1 MPIAKQ
7 KPIFEGLT
15 IALAGELGGQWTET
29 NIARWV
35 GLREGT
41 FVQQMDESVTHL
53 VCSAEEFKKNGPK
66 VKAALSRKGKCD
78 VVTLDWLEDSMHKAR
93 RVPEGQF
100 SLIKALKAQRKKER
114 DKVKIAK
121 GLEQAE
127 KSVNPNF
134 YHIYCDSSYFFY
146 KVTLDGKVEGER
158 YILSLHESNSAR
170 PHMYWFVAKYYRKK
184 GHTQALYYRPSEC
197 PGRFDGEYAHFKAF
211 FQTKTGVPWDLRL
224 SKAAT
229 GDFTYTPPTGGKPV
243 GFALEPA
250 PEPDPSSADEQQ
262 QQQLGTSQ
270 TDIETEI
277 ESPKPL
283 HYTTATFSHKDNT
296 DAGVETAYTAATFTC
311 DVVDP
316 PTGDTSITTNDT
328 NSSTCASAITA

>member
-1 MPIAKQ
+1 MPVAKQ
-7 KPIFEGLT
+7 KPIFKGLT

-66 VKAALSRKGKCD
+66 VKAALNRKGKCD
-78 VVTLDWLEDSMHKAR
+78 VVTLDWLEDSMHKAQR
-93 RVPEGQF
+93 LPEGKF

-134 YHIYCDSSYFFY
+134 YHVYCDSSYFFY
-146 KVTLDGKVEGER
+146 QVTLDGKVEGER
-158 YILSLHESNSAR
+158 YILTLHESNSAR
-170 PHMYWFVAKYYRKK
+170 PHMYWFVAKYYKKK

-197 PGRFDGEYAHFKAF
+197 PGRFDGEFAHFKAF

-243 GFALEPA
+243 GFALEPK
-250 PEPDPSSADEQQ
+250 PEPDPSTDHQQ
-262 QQQLGTSQ
+262 AANQIKT
-270 TDIETEI
+270 ETETKT
-277 ESPKPL
+277 ESPKL
-283 HYTTATFSHKDNT
+283 LYTTAKLSHEDNVGTGT
-296 DAGVETAYTAATFTC
+296 DASVIMETTYTAAIFTC
-311 DVVDP
+311 DVVD
-316 PTGDTSITTNDT
+316 SSTTNND
-328 NSSTCASAITA
+328 STKSCASGIAA